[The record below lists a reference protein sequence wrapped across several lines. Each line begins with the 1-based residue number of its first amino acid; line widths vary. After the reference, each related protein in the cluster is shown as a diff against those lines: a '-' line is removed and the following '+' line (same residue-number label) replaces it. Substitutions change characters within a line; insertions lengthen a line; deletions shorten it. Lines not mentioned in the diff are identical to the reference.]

1 MKNELK
7 GLGKIFAFT
16 FERQVKSTGYLVGTI
31 VFALLCFLLPAG
43 IMAAVEYFG
52 GDSDSAVETA
62 AVSPVQTVY
71 VADETDGA
79 ADWNL
84 LTQAGSETFG
94 GIFYV
99 TCGSLE
105 EADAQAG
112 QEEHSLILLL
122 EEAKKTAQENTLSQA
137 SNGSQNGY
145 QMHLLLP
152 DNTSLSEG
160 DAGDLES
167 FLQANFQIILLQ
179 KSGIDPA
186 AAAELL
192 VPATTEVTTFGEE
205 ALSETEVTTAGDETL
220 SATEAA
226 LENMREVLGMLLPYL
241 NIMILYFLVLFYG
254 QGVANNVI
262 MEKTSKLMD
271 TFLVAVKPT
280 AMVFGKV
287 LAVTAASMLQFV
299 IVAASLIGG
308 FAAGSALVRMI
319 NPDSDMLLLL
329 FFDSLSEFQGVLTVP
344 GILLAVVMMV
354 SGFFLYCSLSAIGGS
369 AAGKPEDLSST
380 NVVFT
385 TVLIVSFLAALY
397 AGGIGSMDSG
407 AFAKWLDFV
416 PFTSILVT
424 PSRIMLG
431 EVSLGMGFVS
441 LLLVLI
447 VSVLCLL
454 LAGKVYRMMA
464 LYKGNPPTPAK
475 LMKMLKEK

>member
-1 MKNELK
+1 ML
-7 GLGKIFAFT
+7 F
-16 FERQVKSTGYLVGTI
+16 RS
-31 VFALLCFLLPAG
+31 
-43 IMAAVEYFG
+43 
-52 GDSDSAVETA
+52 
-62 AVSPVQTVY
+62 
-71 VADETDGA
+71 
-79 ADWNL
+79 
-84 LTQAGSETFG
+84 GSETFG
-94 GIFYV
+94 GISYV

-122 EEAKKTAQENTLSQA
+122 EEAKKTAQENALSQV

-192 VPATTEVTTFGEE
+192 VSAATEITTVGEE
-205 ALSETEVTTAGDETL
+205 ALSETE
-220 SATEAA
+220 AA
-226 LENMREVLGMLLPYL
+226 LESMREVLGMLLPYL

-329 FFDSLSEFQGVLTVP
+329 FFDSLSEFQGVMTVP

>member
-94 GIFYV
+94 GISYV

-122 EEAKKTAQENTLSQA
+122 EEAKKIAQENALSQV

-192 VPATTEVTTFGEE
+192 VPAATEVTTVGEE
-205 ALSETEVTTAGDETL
+205 ALSETE
-220 SATEAA
+220 AA
-226 LENMREVLGMLLPYL
+226 LESMREVLGMLLPYL

-329 FFDSLSEFQGVLTVP
+329 FFDSLSEFQGVMTVP

-431 EVSLGMGFVS
+431 EVSLGMGVVS

>member
-52 GDSDSAVETA
+52 RDSDSAVETA

-94 GIFYV
+94 GISYV

-122 EEAKKTAQENTLSQA
+122 EEAKKTAQENALSQV

-205 ALSETEVTTAGDETL
+205 ALSETE
-220 SATEAA
+220 AA
-226 LENMREVLGMLLPYL
+226 LESMREVLGMLLPYL

-254 QGVANNVI
+254 QGMANNVI

>member
-94 GIFYV
+94 GISYV

-122 EEAKKTAQENTLSQA
+122 EEAKKTAQENALSQV

-192 VPATTEVTTFGEE
+192 VPATTEVTTVGEE
-205 ALSETEVTTAGDETL
+205 ALSETE
-220 SATEAA
+220 AA
-226 LENMREVLGMLLPYL
+226 LESMREVLGMLLPYL

-287 LAVTAASMLQFV
+287 LAVTVASMLQFV

-329 FFDSLSEFQGVLTVP
+329 FFDSLSEFQGVMTVP

>member
-84 LTQAGSETFG
+84 LTQAGSETFV
-94 GIFYV
+94 GISYV

-192 VPATTEVTTFGEE
+192 VPATTEVTTVGEE
-205 ALSETEVTTAGDETL
+205 ALSETE
-220 SATEAA
+220 AA
-226 LENMREVLGMLLPYL
+226 LESMREVLGMLLPYL

>member
-122 EEAKKTAQENTLSQA
+122 EEAKKTAQENALSQV

-205 ALSETEVTTAGDETL
+205 ALSETE
-220 SATEAA
+220 AA
-226 LENMREVLGMLLPYL
+226 LESMREVLGMLLPYL

>member
-205 ALSETEVTTAGDETL
+205 ALSETE
-220 SATEAA
+220 AA
-226 LENMREVLGMLLPYL
+226 LESMREVLGMLLPYL

-329 FFDSLSEFQGVLTVP
+329 FFDSLSEFQGVMTVP

>member
-94 GIFYV
+94 GISYV

-122 EEAKKTAQENTLSQA
+122 EEAKKTAQENALSQA

-167 FLQANFQIILLQ
+167 FLLANFQIILLQ

-192 VPATTEVTTFGEE
+192 VPATTEVTTVGEE
-205 ALSETEVTTAGDETL
+205 ALSETE
-220 SATEAA
+220 AA
-226 LENMREVLGMLLPYL
+226 LESMREVLGMLLPYL

-287 LAVTAASMLQFV
+287 LAVTAASMLQFI

>member
-94 GIFYV
+94 GISYV

-122 EEAKKTAQENTLSQA
+122 EEAKKTAQENALSQV

-192 VPATTEVTTFGEE
+192 VPAATEVTTVGEE
-205 ALSETEVTTAGDETL
+205 ALSETE
-220 SATEAA
+220 AA
-226 LENMREVLGMLLPYL
+226 LESMREVLGMLLPYL

-308 FAAGSALVRMI
+308 FAAGSALVRII

-329 FFDSLSEFQGVLTVP
+329 FFDSLSEFQGVMTVP

>member
-94 GIFYV
+94 GISYV

-122 EEAKKTAQENTLSQA
+122 EEAKKTAQENALSQV

-192 VPATTEVTTFGEE
+192 VPATTEVTTCGEE
-205 ALSETEVTTAGDETL
+205 ALSETE
-220 SATEAA
+220 AA
-226 LENMREVLGMLLPYL
+226 LESMREVLGMLLPYL

>member
-94 GIFYV
+94 GISYV

-122 EEAKKTAQENTLSQA
+122 EEAKKIAQENALSQV

-192 VPATTEVTTFGEE
+192 VPATTEVTTVGEE
-205 ALSETEVTTAGDETL
+205 ALSETE
-220 SATEAA
+220 AA
-226 LENMREVLGMLLPYL
+226 LESMREVLGMLLPYL

-319 NPDSDMLLLL
+319 NQDSDMLLLL
-329 FFDSLSEFQGVLTVP
+329 FFDSLSEFQGVMTVP

>member
-52 GDSDSAVETA
+52 GDSDSSVETA

-84 LTQAGSETFG
+84 LTQAGSDTFG
-94 GIFYV
+94 GISYV
-99 TCGSLE
+99 TCGSLK

-112 QEEHSLILLL
+112 REDHSLILLL
-122 EEAKKTAQENTLSQA
+122 EETKKSTQENALSQV

-192 VPATTEVTTFGEE
+192 VPAATEVTTVGEE
-205 ALSETEVTTAGDETL
+205 ALSETE
-220 SATEAA
+220 AA
-226 LENMREVLGMLLPYL
+226 LESMREVLGMLLPYL

-329 FFDSLSEFQGVLTVP
+329 FFDSLSEFQGVMTVP

>member
-94 GIFYV
+94 GISYV

-192 VPATTEVTTFGEE
+192 VPATTEVTTVGEE
-205 ALSETEVTTAGDETL
+205 ALSETEA
-220 SATEAA
+220 S
-226 LENMREVLGMLLPYL
+226 LESMREVLGMLLPYL

>member
-94 GIFYV
+94 GISYV

-122 EEAKKTAQENTLSQA
+122 EEAKKTAQENALSQV

-152 DNTSLSEG
+152 DSTSLSEG

-192 VPATTEVTTFGEE
+192 VPATTEVTTVGEE
-205 ALSETEVTTAGDETL
+205 ALSETE
-220 SATEAA
+220 AA
-226 LENMREVLGMLLPYL
+226 LESMREVLGMLLPYL

-308 FAAGSALVRMI
+308 FAAGSALVRII

-329 FFDSLSEFQGVLTVP
+329 FFDSLSEFQGVMTVP

>member
-7 GLGKIFAFT
+7 GFGKIFAFT

-94 GIFYV
+94 GISYV

-105 EADAQAG
+105 EAGAQAG
-112 QEEHSLILLL
+112 QEEHSLILFL

-205 ALSETEVTTAGDETL
+205 ALSETE
-220 SATEAA
+220 AA
-226 LENMREVLGMLLPYL
+226 LESMREVLGMLLPYL

>member
-84 LTQAGSETFG
+84 LAQTGSETFG
-94 GIFYV
+94 GISYV

-105 EADAQAG
+105 EADAQAE

-122 EEAKKTAQENTLSQA
+122 EETKESAQENAQSQA

-145 QMHLLLP
+145 QMHLLLL

-192 VPATTEVTTFGEE
+192 VPATTEVTTVGEE
-205 ALSETEVTTAGDETL
+205 ALSETE
-220 SATEAA
+220 AA
-226 LENMREVLGMLLPYL
+226 LESMREVLGMLLPYL

-385 TVLIVSFLAALY
+385 TVLIISFLAALY

-431 EVSLGMGFVS
+431 EVSLGMGVVS

>member
-94 GIFYV
+94 GISYV

-205 ALSETEVTTAGDETL
+205 ALSETE
-220 SATEAA
+220 AA
-226 LENMREVLGMLLPYL
+226 LESMREVLGMLLPYL

-280 AMVFGKV
+280 VMVFGKV

-329 FFDSLSEFQGVLTVP
+329 FFDSLSEFQGVMTVP

>member
-43 IMAAVEYFG
+43 IMVAVEYFG

-94 GIFYV
+94 GISYV

-122 EEAKKTAQENTLSQA
+122 EEAKKTAQENALSQV

-192 VPATTEVTTFGEE
+192 VPAATEVTTVGEE
-205 ALSETEVTTAGDETL
+205 ALSETE
-220 SATEAA
+220 AA
-226 LENMREVLGMLLPYL
+226 LESMREVLGMLLPYL

-329 FFDSLSEFQGVLTVP
+329 FFDSLSEFQGVMTVP

>member
-71 VADETDGA
+71 VADGTDGA

-84 LTQAGSETFG
+84 LTQAESETFG
-94 GIFYV
+94 GISYI

-122 EEAKKTAQENTLSQA
+122 EEAKKIAQENALSQV

-192 VPATTEVTTFGEE
+192 VPAATEVTTVGEE
-205 ALSETEVTTAGDETL
+205 ALSETE
-220 SATEAA
+220 AA
-226 LENMREVLGMLLPYL
+226 LESMREVLGMLLPYL

-319 NPDSDMLLLL
+319 NQDSDMLLLL
-329 FFDSLSEFQGVLTVP
+329 FFDSLSEFQGVMTVP

>member
-94 GIFYV
+94 GISYV

-179 KSGIDPA
+179 KSGIDPT

-192 VPATTEVTTFGEE
+192 VPATTEVTTVGEE
-205 ALSETEVTTAGDETL
+205 ALSETE
-220 SATEAA
+220 AA
-226 LENMREVLGMLLPYL
+226 LESMREVLGMLLPYL

>member
-71 VADETDGA
+71 VADGTDGA

-84 LTQAGSETFG
+84 LTQAESETFG
-94 GIFYV
+94 GISYI

-122 EEAKKTAQENTLSQA
+122 EEAKKIAQENALSQV

-205 ALSETEVTTAGDETL
+205 ALSETE
-220 SATEAA
+220 AA
-226 LENMREVLGMLLPYL
+226 LESMREVLGMLLPYL

-319 NPDSDMLLLL
+319 NQDSDMLLLL

>member
-205 ALSETEVTTAGDETL
+205 ALSETE
-220 SATEAA
+220 AA
-226 LENMREVLGMLLPYL
+226 LESMREVLGMLLPYL

>member
-94 GIFYV
+94 GISYV

-122 EEAKKTAQENTLSQA
+122 EEAKKTAQENALSQV

-192 VPATTEVTTFGEE
+192 VPATTEVTTVGEE
-205 ALSETEVTTAGDETL
+205 ALSETE
-220 SATEAA
+220 AA
-226 LENMREVLGMLLPYL
+226 LESMREVLGMLLPYL

>member
-71 VADETDGA
+71 VADGTDGA

-94 GIFYV
+94 GISYV

-152 DNTSLSEG
+152 DNTLLSEG

-192 VPATTEVTTFGEE
+192 VPATTEVTTVGEE
-205 ALSETEVTTAGDETL
+205 ALSETE
-220 SATEAA
+220 AA
-226 LENMREVLGMLLPYL
+226 LESMREVLGMLLPYL

>member
-71 VADETDGA
+71 VADGTDGA

-84 LTQAGSETFG
+84 LTQAGSDTFG
-94 GIFYV
+94 GISYV
-99 TCGSLE
+99 TCGSLK

-112 QEEHSLILLL
+112 REDHSLILLL
-122 EEAKKTAQENTLSQA
+122 EETKESTQENAQSQV
-137 SNGSQNGY
+137 SNGAQNGY

-192 VPATTEVTTFGEE
+192 VPATTEVTTVGEE
-205 ALSETEVTTAGDETL
+205 ALSETE
-220 SATEAA
+220 AA
-226 LENMREVLGMLLPYL
+226 LESMREVLGMLLPYL

-329 FFDSLSEFQGVLTVP
+329 FFDSLSEFQGVMTVP

>member
-71 VADETDGA
+71 VADGTDGA

-94 GIFYV
+94 GISYV

-122 EEAKKTAQENTLSQA
+122 EEAKKIAQENALSQV

-192 VPATTEVTTFGEE
+192 VPAATEVTTVGEE
-205 ALSETEVTTAGDETL
+205 ALSETE
-220 SATEAA
+220 AA
-226 LENMREVLGMLLPYL
+226 LESMREVLGMLLPYL

-329 FFDSLSEFQGVLTVP
+329 FFDSLSEFQGVMTVP

>member
-94 GIFYV
+94 GISYV

-152 DNTSLSEG
+152 NNTSLSEG

-205 ALSETEVTTAGDETL
+205 ALSETE
-220 SATEAA
+220 AA
-226 LENMREVLGMLLPYL
+226 LESMREVLGMLLPYL

>member
-84 LTQAGSETFG
+84 LTQAESETFG
-94 GIFYV
+94 GISYV

-122 EEAKKTAQENTLSQA
+122 EEAKKTAQENALSQV

-192 VPATTEVTTFGEE
+192 VPAATEVTTVGEE
-205 ALSETEVTTAGDETL
+205 ALSETE
-220 SATEAA
+220 AA
-226 LENMREVLGMLLPYL
+226 LESMREVLGMLLPYL

-329 FFDSLSEFQGVLTVP
+329 FFDSLSEFQGVMTVP

>member
-71 VADETDGA
+71 VADGTDGA

-84 LTQAGSETFG
+84 LTQAESETFG
-94 GIFYV
+94 GISYI

-122 EEAKKTAQENTLSQA
+122 EEAKKIAQENALSQV

-205 ALSETEVTTAGDETL
+205 ALSETE
-220 SATEAA
+220 AA
-226 LENMREVLGMLLPYL
+226 LESMREVLGMLLPYL

-319 NPDSDMLLLL
+319 NQDSDMLLLL
-329 FFDSLSEFQGVLTVP
+329 FFDSLSEFQGVMTVP

>member
-84 LTQAGSETFG
+84 LAQTGSETFG
-94 GIFYV
+94 GISYV

-105 EADAQAG
+105 EADAQAE

-122 EEAKKTAQENTLSQA
+122 EETKESAQENAQSQA

-145 QMHLLLP
+145 QMHLLLL

-192 VPATTEVTTFGEE
+192 VPATTEVTTVGEE
-205 ALSETEVTTAGDETL
+205 ALSETE
-220 SATEAA
+220 AA
-226 LENMREVLGMLLPYL
+226 LESMREVLGMLLPYL

-329 FFDSLSEFQGVLTVP
+329 FFDSLSEFQGVMTVP

-385 TVLIVSFLAALY
+385 TVLIISFLAALY

-431 EVSLGMGFVS
+431 EVSLGMGVVS

>member
-84 LTQAGSETFG
+84 LTQAESETFG
-94 GIFYV
+94 GISYV

-122 EEAKKTAQENTLSQA
+122 EEAKKTAQENALSQA

-192 VPATTEVTTFGEE
+192 VPAATEVTTVGEE
-205 ALSETEVTTAGDETL
+205 ALSETE
-220 SATEAA
+220 AA
-226 LENMREVLGMLLPYL
+226 LESMREVLGMLLPYL

>member
-94 GIFYV
+94 GISYV

-122 EEAKKTAQENTLSQA
+122 EEAKKTAQENALSQV

-192 VPATTEVTTFGEE
+192 VSAATEITTVGEE
-205 ALSETEVTTAGDETL
+205 ALSETE
-220 SATEAA
+220 AA
-226 LENMREVLGMLLPYL
+226 LESMREVLGMLLPYL

-329 FFDSLSEFQGVLTVP
+329 FFDSLSEFQGVMTVP

>member
-94 GIFYV
+94 GISYV

-122 EEAKKTAQENTLSQA
+122 EEAKKIAQENALSQV

-192 VPATTEVTTFGEE
+192 VPATTEVTTVGEE
-205 ALSETEVTTAGDETL
+205 ALSETE
-220 SATEAA
+220 AA
-226 LENMREVLGMLLPYL
+226 LESMREVLGMLLPYL

-329 FFDSLSEFQGVLTVP
+329 FFDSLSEFQGVMTVP

>member
-52 GDSDSAVETA
+52 GDSDSAVETE

-94 GIFYV
+94 GISYV

-122 EEAKKTAQENTLSQA
+122 EEAKKTAQENALSQV

-192 VPATTEVTTFGEE
+192 VPAATEVTTVGEE
-205 ALSETEVTTAGDETL
+205 ALSETE
-220 SATEAA
+220 AA
-226 LENMREVLGMLLPYL
+226 LESMREVLGMLLPYL

-329 FFDSLSEFQGVLTVP
+329 FFDSLSEFQGVMTVP

>member
-192 VPATTEVTTFGEE
+192 VPAATEVTTVGEE
-205 ALSETEVTTAGDETL
+205 ALSETE
-220 SATEAA
+220 AA
-226 LENMREVLGMLLPYL
+226 LESMREVLGMLLPYL

>member
-31 VFALLCFLLPAG
+31 VFAMLCFLLPAG

-94 GIFYV
+94 GISYV

-122 EEAKKTAQENTLSQA
+122 EEAKKTAQENALSQV

-205 ALSETEVTTAGDETL
+205 ALSETE
-220 SATEAA
+220 AA
-226 LENMREVLGMLLPYL
+226 LESMREVLGMLLPYL

-287 LAVTAASMLQFV
+287 LAVTAASMLQFI

>member
-94 GIFYV
+94 GISYV

-122 EEAKKTAQENTLSQA
+122 EEAKKTAQENALSQV

-152 DNTSLSEG
+152 DSTSLSEG

-192 VPATTEVTTFGEE
+192 VPATTEVTTVGEE
-205 ALSETEVTTAGDETL
+205 ALSETE
-220 SATEAA
+220 AA
-226 LENMREVLGMLLPYL
+226 LESMREVLGMLLPYL

>member
-94 GIFYV
+94 GISYV

-122 EEAKKTAQENTLSQA
+122 EEAKKTAQENALSQV

-192 VPATTEVTTFGEE
+192 VPATTEVTTVGEE
-205 ALSETEVTTAGDETL
+205 ALSETE
-220 SATEAA
+220 AA
-226 LENMREVLGMLLPYL
+226 LESMREVLGMLLPYL

-319 NPDSDMLLLL
+319 NPDSDMLRVL
-329 FFDSLSEFQGVLTVP
+329 FFGSLSEFQGVLTVP